1 MKLPHRA
8 AKLLD
13 DSKIQRQKQQQQK
26 KNCTLINKIEISGAS
41 KMLHIDS
48 STEVDGIKLC
58 SC

>member
-13 DSKIQRQKQQQQK
+13 DSKIQCQKQQK
-26 KNCTLINKIEISGAS
+26 KNCTLISKIEISGAS